1 VYVHT
6 NLRLIYKVREVW
18 LWVWTKMWDAFR
30 DDMGMKCSI

>member
-6 NLRLIYKVREVW
+6 NLRLIYKAREVW
-18 LWVWTKMWDAFR
+18 LRGRTKMWDAFL